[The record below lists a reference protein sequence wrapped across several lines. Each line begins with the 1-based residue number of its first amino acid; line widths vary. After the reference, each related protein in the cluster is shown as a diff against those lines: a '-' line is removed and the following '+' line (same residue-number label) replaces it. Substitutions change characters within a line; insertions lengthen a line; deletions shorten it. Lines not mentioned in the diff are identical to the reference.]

1 MKRNNSLV
9 FALLALVICTTTS
22 CEAIAGI
29 FKAGMW
35 VGVLLVVVVVG
46 IIFWLISKA
55 RKYASMH

>member
-9 FALLALVICTTTS
+9 FALLAFVICTTTS

-55 RKYASMH
+55 RK